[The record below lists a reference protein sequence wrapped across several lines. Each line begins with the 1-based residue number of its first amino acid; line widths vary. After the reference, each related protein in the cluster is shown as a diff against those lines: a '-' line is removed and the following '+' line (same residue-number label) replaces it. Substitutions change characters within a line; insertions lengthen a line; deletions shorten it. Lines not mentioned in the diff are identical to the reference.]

1 MRTEPVPGIQ
11 PAVMRW
17 ARLTIGLSVQDVAAR
32 LKRPVEEVE
41 AWESESGAG
50 APSYA
55 QLEKLAYQ
63 IYKRPLAVFFLPT
76 PPEEISPE
84 REFRTLP
91 SADLQLLAADT
102 HMQIRRAHAFQIAL
116 KELFDDRNPSEQLI
130 WQQIRLTRDAS
141 IVQQAQAIRQN
152 LGISLEIQIGW
163 KSDDLAL
170 KQWRQAIE
178 SSGVF
183 IFKAPFKQKD
193 ISGFCLLDQA
203 FPLIYINNSTSKTR
217 QTFSLMHELAH
228 LLLSINGLSKFDNRY
243 IEQLPQAEKQIEQ
256 FCNAVAAEVLIPLSD
271 FEQRIRSFPA
281 DIERVGEEQFS
292 NLANRYGVSREAILR
307 RFLDQGRVSDAFYAR
322 QSKRWADQKKPGTG
336 GDWYASQNS
345 YLSDRF
351 AKEVVSR
358 HYRNQLSVE
367 QAADLLGIKAKNFA
381 GLEQR
386 ILNGAAA

>member
-1 MRTEPVPGIQ
+1 MRPEPISGLQ
-11 PAVMRW
+11 PSVMRW
-17 ARLTIGLSVQDVAAR
+17 ARQTIGLSVHEVAAK

-41 AWESESGAG
+41 AWESGAG
-50 APSYA
+50 APNYV
-55 QLEKLAYQ
+55 QLEKLAYK
-63 IYKRPLAVFFLPT
+63 IYKRPLAVFFLPN

-91 SADLQLLAADT
+91 NADLHSLAADT
-102 HMQIRRAHAFQIAL
+102 HMQIRRAHAFQISL
-116 KELFDDRNPSEQLI
+116 KELFDDRNPSKQLI
-130 WQQIRLTRDAS
+130 WQQLRLSRDAS
-141 IVQQAQAIRQN
+141 IAQQALEIRRN
-152 LGISLEIQIGW
+152 LGISLESQIEW
-163 KSDDLAL
+163 KSDDFAL

-178 SSGVF
+178 NSGVF

-193 ISGFCLLDQA
+193 ISGFCLLDQT

-228 LLLSINGLSKFDNRY
+228 LLLSINGLSKFDSRY
-243 IEQLPQAEKQIEQ
+243 IDQLPQTEKQIEQ
-256 FCNAVAAEVLIPLSD
+256 FCNAVAAEILIPLSD
-271 FEQRIRSFPA
+271 FEQQTRSFPT
-281 DIERVGEEQFS
+281 DIERIGEEHFS

-307 RFLDQGRVSDAFYAR
+307 RFLDQGRVSAAYYER
-322 QSKRWADQKKPGTG
+322 KSKLWAGQKKSGSG

-351 AKEVVSR
+351 AKEVVRR

-386 ILNGAAA
+386 ILHGAAV

>member
-1 MRTEPVPGIQ
+1 MRTEPVLGIQ

-17 ARLTIGLSVQDVAAR
+17 ARQTIGLSVHDVAAK

-63 IYKRPLAVFFLPT
+63 IYKRPLAVFFLPN

-91 SADLQLLAADT
+91 NADLQSLAGDT

-130 WQQIRLTRDAS
+130 WQQLRLSRDAS
-141 IVQQAQAIRQN
+141 IAQQALSIRQN
-152 LGISLEIQIGW
+152 LGISLESQIGW
-163 KSDDLAL
+163 KSDDFAL

-178 SSGVF
+178 NRGVF

-228 LLLSINGLSKFDNRY
+228 LLLSMNGLSKFDNRY
-243 IEQLPQAEKQIEQ
+243 IDQLPQAERQIEQ

-271 FEQRIRSFPA
+271 FEQQTRTFQI

-307 RFLDQGRVSDAFYAR
+307 RFLDQGRVTAAFYTH
-322 QSKRWADQKKPGTG
+322 QSKLWAGQQKPGSG

-351 AKEVVSR
+351 AKEVVRR
-358 HYRNQLSVE
+358 HYRNQLSIE

-386 ILNGAAA
+386 ILQGAAA

>member
-1 MRTEPVPGIQ
+1 MRTESVPGLQ

-17 ARLTIGLSVQDVAAR
+17 ARQTIGLSVHDVAAR

-41 AWESESGAG
+41 AWESGAG
-50 APSYA
+50 APSYV

-63 IYKRPLAVFFLPT
+63 IYKRPLALFFLPS

-91 SADLQLLAADT
+91 NADLQTLAVDT

-130 WQQIRLTRDAS
+130 WQQLRLSREAS

-163 KSDDLAL
+163 KNDDFAL

-178 SSGVF
+178 SSGIF

-193 ISGFCLLDQA
+193 ISGFCLLDQS

-228 LLLSINGLSKFDNRY
+228 LLLSMNGLSKFDNRY
-243 IEQLPQAEKQIEQ
+243 IDQLPQAERQIEQ

-271 FEQRIRSFPA
+271 FEQQARTFPT
-281 DIERVGEEQFS
+281 DIKRVGEEQFS

-307 RFLDQGRVSDAFYAR
+307 RFLDQGRVSSAFYER
-322 QSKRWADQKKPGTG
+322 LSKLWASQQKPGSG

-351 AKEVVSR
+351 AKEVVRR

-386 ILNGAAA
+386 ILQGAAA

>member
-1 MRTEPVPGIQ
+1 MKPEPITGLQ
-11 PAVMRW
+11 PSVMRW
-17 ARLTIGLSVQDVAAR
+17 ARQTIGLSVHDVAAK
-32 LKRPVEEVE
+32 LKRPVEEIE
-41 AWESESGAG
+41 AWESGAG
-50 APSYA
+50 APNYV

-63 IYKRPLAVFFLPT
+63 IYKRPLAVFFLPS

-91 SADLQLLAADT
+91 NADLHSLAADT
-102 HMQIRRAHAFQIAL
+102 HMQIRRAHAFQISL
-116 KELFDDRNPSEQLI
+116 KELFDDRNPSKQLI
-130 WQQIRLTRDAS
+130 WQQLRLSRDAS
-141 IVQQAQAIRQN
+141 IAQQALEIRRN
-152 LGISLEIQIGW
+152 LGISLEAQIEW
-163 KSDDLAL
+163 KSDDFAL

-178 SSGVF
+178 NTGVF

-193 ISGFCLLDQA
+193 ISGFCLLDQT

-228 LLLSINGLSKFDNRY
+228 LLLSINGLSKFDSRY
-243 IEQLPQAEKQIEQ
+243 IDQLPQTEKQIEQ
-256 FCNAVAAEVLIPLSD
+256 FCNAVAAEILIPLTD
-271 FEQRIRSFPA
+271 FEQQTRTFPA

-292 NLANRYGVSREAILR
+292 NLVNRYGVSREAVLR
-307 RFLDQGRVSDAFYAR
+307 RFLDQGRVSAAYYER
-322 QSKRWADQKKPGTG
+322 QSKLWAGQKKPGSG

-351 AKEVVSR
+351 AKEVVRR

-386 ILNGAAA
+386 ILHGAAA

>member
-1 MRTEPVPGIQ
+1 MKIEPVPGIQ
-11 PAVMRW
+11 PDVMRW
-17 ARLTIGLSVQDVAAR
+17 ARQTIGLSVHDVAAR
-32 LKRPVEEVE
+32 LKRPIEEVE
-41 AWESESGAG
+41 AWESGAG
-50 APSYA
+50 SPSYV

-63 IYKRPLAVFFLPT
+63 IYKRPLAVFFLPK

-91 SADLQLLAADT
+91 NADLQSLAADT

-116 KELFDDRNPSEQLI
+116 RELFDDHNSSEQLI
-130 WQQIRLTRDAS
+130 WQQFRLSRDAP
-141 IVQQAQAIRQN
+141 IAQQAQAIRRN
-152 LGISLEIQIGW
+152 LGITLEIQVGW
-163 KSDDLAL
+163 KSDDFAL

-178 SSGVF
+178 SGGVF

-193 ISGFCLLDQA
+193 ISGFCLLDDA

-217 QTFSLMHELAH
+217 QIFSLIHELAH
-228 LLLSINGLSKFDNRY
+228 LLLSMNGLSKLDNRY
-243 IEQLPQAEKQIEQ
+243 IDQLPQAERQIEQ

-271 FEQRIRSFPA
+271 FEQQTRAFQA
-281 DIERVGEEQFS
+281 DIEQIGEDKFS

-307 RFLDQGRVSDAFYAR
+307 RFLDQGRVSLAFYAR
-322 QSKRWADQKKPGTG
+322 QSKFWAGQKKPGSG

-351 AKEVVSR
+351 AKEVIKR